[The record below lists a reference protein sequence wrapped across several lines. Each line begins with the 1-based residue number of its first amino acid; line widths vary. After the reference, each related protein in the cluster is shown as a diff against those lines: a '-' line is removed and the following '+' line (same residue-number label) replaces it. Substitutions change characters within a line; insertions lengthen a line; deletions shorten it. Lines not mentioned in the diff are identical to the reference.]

1 MTPEDAAVSLLASIG
16 KSSPQ
21 SVAPLPGGRNNRVWR
36 VDCGQEA
43 FLLKRYFWSPSDPR
57 DRLGQEWAF
66 LEFLKSIPNNKA
78 PAPLAK
84 NSAERFALL
93 EFIHGEPPEHISESE
108 ILDAAEFLNA
118 INSARSHGG
127 HLPAVSEACFSI
139 VSHLATTARRVENIT
154 RIPCATPDHAEAIEF
169 VRSTLAPLWQEIR
182 TRIEKNPAPFR
193 ASELPASSRCLSPS
207 DFGFHNAL
215 RQPDGSLRYVDF
227 EYAGWDDPAKT
238 LIDFTN
244 QPDRILPEPLANL
257 FLEKTIPQ
265 LPGPSDLRE
274 RIQILT
280 PLYQLKWACIC
291 LNPFLPNRPVDPA
304 RPLSSQLAR
313 ARTCALRAAGRE
325 E

>member
-1 MTPEDAAVSLLASIG
+1 MTPEDAAVSLLANIG
-16 KSSPQ
+16 KPSPQ

-36 VDCGQEA
+36 VDCGGET
-43 FLLKRYFWSPSDPR
+43 FLLKHYFWSPSDPR

-84 NSAERFALL
+84 NSSERFALL
-93 EFIHGEPPEHISESE
+93 EFIYGEPPEHISESE
-108 ILDAAEFLNA
+108 ILDAAEFLNS

-139 VSHLATTARRVENIT
+139 DSHLATTARRVENIT
-154 RIPCATPDHAEAIEF
+154 RIPCATPDHAAAIEF
-169 VRSTLAPLWQEIR
+169 VRTTLAPLWQEVR
-182 TRIEKNPAPFR
+182 TRIERNPAPFR

-265 LPGPSDLRE
+265 LPGPSDLYE

-291 LNPFLPNRPVDPA
+291 LNPFLPNRPVDPS